1 MQARLQQT
9 WGFQSLHL
17 LKSCLFYVSAW
28 GSYMVIKQVINNNI
42 AISIDSQG
50 DEIIL
55 IGKGLAFNKKKGDE
69 IDNQRV
75 EKRFYLEDE
84 GLYAKFKKLLQ
95 EVSIESINIADDII
109 SLAKRQ
115 LEKDLNESIYISLP
129 DHISLAINRSKN
141 GLNVKNGLLWEIRKL
156 YKEEYMVAEKAVHMI
171 NERFGTNLGEDE
183 AGFIAFHFVNAQLNS
198 GMKTV
203 TKITTFI
210 KEILNIVTY
219 QLNIAIDKDSLSVF
233 RFITHLKFFAN
244 RIFSQEIN
252 DSPED
257 PFLYEVV
264 KERYSQA
271 FEITQKVKQHIS
283 KQYSYHVSDM
293 EATYLTIH
301 IQRLL
306 ERKN

>member
-1 MQARLQQT
+1 
-9 WGFQSLHL
+9 
-17 LKSCLFYVSAW
+17 
-28 GSYMVIKQVINNNI
+28 MVIKKVINNNI
-42 AISIDSQG
+42 AISTDSQG

-55 IGKGLAFNKKKGDE
+55 IGKGLAFNKKKGD
-69 IDNQRV
+69 DVDKQKV
-75 EKRFYLEDE
+75 EKRFYLEDQ

-95 EVSIESINIADDII
+95 EISIEELNIADDIV
-109 SLAKRQ
+109 SLAKRK

-129 DHISLAINRSKN
+129 DHINLAVTRNRE
-141 GLNVKNGLLWEIRKL
+141 GLNVKNGLLWEIKKL
-156 YKEEYMVAEKAVHMI
+156 YKEEYLVAKEAVQMI
-171 NERFGTNLGEDE
+171 NERFNVELGEDE

-198 GMKTV
+198 GMNTV
-203 TKITTFI
+203 AKITKFI
-210 KEILNIVTY
+210 NEILNIVTY
-219 QLNIAIDKDSLSVF
+219 QLNITIDEDSLNGF

-252 DSPED
+252 ESSDD

-264 KERYSQA
+264 KERYSKA
-271 FEITQKVKQHIS
+271 FDITQKVKEHIRN
-283 KQYSYHVSDM
+283 QYSYKVSDM